1 MEETNIQQLDE
12 LVKRNLELEFEM
24 EEEDIQRSKDFN
36 VRDENRQ
43 RELLKA
49 SGFDL
54 NKIDQ
59 FEAEDVDQAE
69 SEIIALNDQFN
80 QIQLFDEP
88 EFQVADYQDMIAE
101 EFIQS
106 QRAEIGPS
114 TVDPWRRLGP
124 ASHSCG
130 NDRKT
135 HNEGGK
141 TWGVSECQ
149 HVAGRSLMQLDARG
163 DGSGISDDND
173 VHLWSWHW
181 YFWRPRHYGHVL
193 IHPYAQYH
201 GYVYNRAN
209 DKWYNSK
216 DTASTVRLRC
226 EVWQDRGSSSTA
238 WKRLGDRSWSSYH
251 LSSQNVNKTRRFNH
265 EVRYGNYG
273 NQVVWANK
281 LVAIRVEN
289 YISGRTEGSGS
300 YAIADFRNSGR
311 YIRNWVNYQFSW

>member
-1 MEETNIQQLDE
+1 MDLPDRHRD
-12 LVKRNLELEFEM
+12 LRRMKRFP
-24 EEEDIQRSKDFN
+24 
-36 VRDENRQ
+36 
-43 RELLKA
+43 
-49 SGFDL
+49 
-54 NKIDQ
+54 DQ
-59 FEAEDVDQAE
+59 FETEDADQAE
-69 SEIIALNDQFN
+69 SEISSLGN
-80 QIQLFDEP
+80 QDIQTQLFDEP
-88 EFQVADYQDMIAE
+88 EFRVADYDDAMAE

-106 QRAEIGPS
+106 QRAEVSPS

-124 ASHSCG
+124 PSHSCG

-141 TWGVSECQ
+141 TWGISECQ
-149 HVAGRSLMQLDARG
+149 HSAGRSLMQLDARG

-181 YFWRPRHYGHVL
+181 YFWMPRHYGHIL

-216 DTASTVRLRC
+216 DTAAALRLRC

-238 WKRLGDRSWSSYH
+238 WKRLGDRSWTAYGV
-251 LSSQNVNKTRRFNH
+251 SSQNINRTRSFNH
-265 EVRYGNYG
+265 EVHRGDYG

-289 YISGRTEGSGS
+289 YLVGKTEGSGS
-300 YAIADFRNSGR
+300 YAIADFRNGGR